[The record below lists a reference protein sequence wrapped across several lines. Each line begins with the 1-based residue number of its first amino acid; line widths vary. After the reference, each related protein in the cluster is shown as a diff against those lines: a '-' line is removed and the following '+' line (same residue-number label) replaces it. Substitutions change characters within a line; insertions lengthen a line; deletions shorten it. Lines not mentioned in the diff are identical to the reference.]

1 MTSVGKIKK
10 HFGDTIYVG
19 AGTVMT
25 SEQVHQAVE
34 AGAEYIISPNVDAD
48 VIEETKK
55 LGKVSIPGALTS
67 TEVLLLI
74 NAGQIL
80 SNCFLLETWV
90 SAISSPSRLP
100 LKHIPYIGGRWSEF
114 QKTALIS

>member
-19 AGTVMT
+19 ATVMT

-55 LGKVSIPGALTS
+55 LGKVSIPGAL
-67 TEVLLLI
+67 I
-74 NAGQIL
+74 NR
-80 SNCFLLETWV
+80 NCFCL
-90 SAISSPSRLP
+90 
-100 LKHIPYIGGRWSEF
+100 
-114 QKTALIS
+114 